1 MSGTVIETLGGRYF
15 DLADPKPCE
24 VDLYDISVALSNQAR
39 FNGLTKRRYSI
50 AEHAILTMRLVIAA
64 GHPELALPA
73 LHHDSHEAY
82 MGDLTT
88 PFKRLVDEQAPG
100 LIQEIALKLDDAI
113 GAALDIDPEDF
124 QHPVVKAA
132 DREALRQEARVLK
145 HSQGTGEHWG
155 YYEPPLP
162 FPGWQPG
169 LAEETTAALFRFFHR
184 QFSPQPL
191 AQAA

>member
-1 MSGTVIETLGGRYF
+1 MAGSVIETLGGRF
-15 DLADPKPCE
+15 FNLADPKPRE

-39 FNGLTKRRYSI
+39 FNGLTSKRYSI

-100 LIQEIALKLDDAI
+100 LIREIALKLDDAI
-113 GAALDIDPEDF
+113 GVALDLDPEDF
-124 QHPVVKAA
+124 QHPVVKTA

-145 HSQGTGEHWG
+145 HSGGTGEHWG
-155 YYEPPLP
+155 YDEPPVP
-162 FPGWQPG
+162 FLGWTPG
-169 LAEETTAALFRFFHR
+169 LDPEATASLFRRLHHQLR
-184 QFSPQPL
+184 PDPI